1 MSSGD
6 VLLQSLPSKPVNSL
20 KGIIRSA
27 LIHLPI
33 TPLDTTSQFIW
44 LMYANTDISDN
55 AQIPNMDNY
64 LLITDFF
71 YLPFVGNLLWLLPDT
86 NNNG

>member
-1 MSSGD
+1 MLSVD

-20 KGIIRSA
+20 NCIIRSA

-33 TPLDTTSQFIW
+33 TPLDIW
-44 LMYANTDISDN
+44 LMYANNDISDN

-64 LLITDFF
+64 LLISDFL
-71 YLPFVGNLLWLLPDT
+71 YLPVIGNLLWLLPDT

>member
-1 MSSGD
+1 MLSDD
-6 VLLQSLPSKPVNSL
+6 VLLQSLSSKPVNSL

-33 TPLDTTSQFIW
+33 TPLDTG
-44 LMYANTDISDN
+44 ISDN
-55 AQIPNMDNY
+55 SLIPNMHNY
-64 LLITDFF
+64 LLISDFL
-71 YLPFVGNLLWLLPDT
+71 YLPVIGNLLWLLPDT